1 MTEVSSSAL
10 YFSILL
16 LDWLL
21 LSIVI
26 SLYFTQRTAMT
37 EGVNLRGCWT
47 FGYGIVD
54 LDRFTTNEIGD
65 TLKTYGVE
73 AARTSIIQE
82 MGGIFGAY
90 GIGVDPRHLTVI
102 SDYMVCLTHFF
113 SLALH
118 RSIVAQCC
126 RC

>member
-1 MTEVSSSAL
+1 
-10 YFSILL
+10 
-16 LDWLL
+16 
-21 LSIVI
+21 
-26 SLYFTQRTAMT
+26 MT

-65 TLKTYGVE
+65 ILTTYGVE

-102 SDYMVCLTHFF
+102 SDYMV
-113 SLALH
+113 
-118 RSIVAQCC
+118 RSSYRPDIQIVEINEMM
-126 RC
+126 